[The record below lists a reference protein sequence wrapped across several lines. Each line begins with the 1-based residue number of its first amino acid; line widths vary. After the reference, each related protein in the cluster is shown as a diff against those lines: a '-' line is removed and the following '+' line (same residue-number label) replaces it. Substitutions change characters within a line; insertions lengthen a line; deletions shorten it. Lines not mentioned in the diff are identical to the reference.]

1 LEASRVTTTAIR
13 TGDHEVVIT
22 GTLTNIRP
30 HADGGVTATLT
41 HPEDQV
47 RLLIPAGVPPLG
59 AGRRVTVGGVYA
71 GDSIRVEAVSAR

>member
-1 LEASRVTTTAIR
+1 VTTTAICS
-13 TGDHEVVIT
+13 GDHEVVIT

-41 HPEDQV
+41 HPEARV
-47 RLLIPAGVPPLG
+47 RLRIPAGVPPIDSG
-59 AGRRVTVGGVYA
+59 ARVTVGGVYA